1 MARSKRGVVAGDRE
15 LARRSAGRRCDG
27 QPFLTARAAVVVVL
41 AGSLALA
48 GPAAAGSRS
57 SSGGTASAPPGF
69 VLDSVTAVRAAR
81 PAYRVD
87 ILFPRVTGLSKPV
100 VARINARIDTFV
112 RHTVAGFEGE
122 VLAGRP
128 PYPPGQEVS
137 TLVGSVTTE
146 FDSDRIVAVS
156 LAEYTF
162 PAGAA
167 HGTTAVTTFNFDAG
181 TGDAYRLADLFAPSS
196 GWLARLSRASRH
208 ALPRLVG
215 SLSSTHWIDSGTMP
229 LAANFSAWSLT
240 PWGLEI
246 TFGEY
251 QVAPYA
257 AGMPQ
262 VTIPYASLAAS
273 AAKAG
278 PLPSAA
284 AGAGAATTG
293 PGRMALL
300 PAVSQPV
307 PDECYA
313 AVSYRAGL
321 PRPFTC
327 SGGRINV
334 AAWNSFTQYFD
345 GAGLAGLRLLRLA
358 GSPSVDIVRA
368 TMCEDLGPGP
378 YTDAAT
384 VVAAEQ
390 LVADYHDWRFK
401 RPPSTGFPG
410 YCHEVGS

>member
-1 MARSKRGVVAGDRE
+1 MARSKRGVAARDRE

-27 QPFLTARAAVVVVL
+27 RPFLTARAAVVVVL

-57 SSGGTASAPPGF
+57 SPVGTASAPPGF
-69 VLDSVTAVRAAR
+69 VLDSVTAVRVAR

-87 ILFPRVTGLSKPV
+87 VLFPQVTGLSKPAA
-100 VARINARIDTFV
+100 ARTNARIDTFV
-112 RHTVAGFEGE
+112 RHTVAGFERE

-128 PYPPGQEVS
+128 PYPPGSAAS

-146 FDSDRIVAVS
+146 FDSERIVALS

-167 HGTTAVTTFNFDAG
+167 HGTTAVTTFNSNG
-181 TGDAYRLADLFAPSS
+181 RTGGAYRLADLFAPSS
-196 GWLARLSRASRH
+196 RWLVLLSQASRR
-208 ALPRLVG
+208 ALPRLLG
-215 SLSSTHWIDSGTMP
+215 SLSSTHWIDSGTTP
-229 LAANFSAWSLT
+229 EASNFSAWSLT

-262 VTIPYASLAAS
+262 VVLPYDALEAV
-273 AAKAG
+273 AAKTG
-278 PLPSAA
+278 PIASAA
-284 AGAGAATTG
+284 AGADAVTTG

-300 PAVSQPV
+300 PAVSRPV
-307 PDECYA
+307 PDECYT
-313 AVSYRAGL
+313 AVSYRTGV
-321 PRPFTC
+321 PEPFAC

-334 AAWNSFTQYFD
+334 AAWDSFANYVD
-345 GAGLAGLRLLRLA
+345 GAGSAGLRLLRLT
-358 GSPSVDIVRA
+358 GSPSVGTVRA
-368 TMCEDLGPGP
+368 VMCEDLGPGP
-378 YTDAAT
+378 YTDAAN
-384 VVAAEQ
+384 VAAAER

-401 RPPSTGFPG
+401 HPPSTGFPS
-410 YCHEVGS
+410 YCHKAG